1 MHHETV
7 GGARLEHWSPEEAR
21 AAHARDEITLIDV
34 RTPQE
39 FAFEHIEGAL
49 LAPLATFQP
58 RNLPGHTEK
67 PLVFHCGSGVRSR
80 SVAEACIAAGW
91 STVAHVEG
99 GFAAWK
105 AARLPYVAI
114 DVATGAQR
122 RVDPANA

>member
-1 MHHETV
+1 
-7 GGARLEHWSPEEAR
+7 
-21 AAHARDEITLIDV
+21 V

-67 PLVFHCGSGVRSR
+67 PLVFHCGSGLRSR
-80 SVAEACIAAGW
+80 RVAEACVAAGW
-91 STVAHVEG
+91 TTVAHVEG

-105 AARLPYVAI
+105 AAKLPYVAI

-122 RVDPANA
+122 RVDPANAEAAAPGRAGWARRSGADRSSAVAGQHHD